1 MQEKEVKKK
10 KFSHKELKKSRI
22 KKKMIRISV
31 IYSCIFLGAIVL
43 TVLLI
48 NILPSYRIYSDENTI
63 SVEGKV
69 VEVSSEKI
77 DMRSS
82 GRGSRG
88 HIVINVYLMLD
99 SGEEYEI
106 TDYEYREYCEYSVD
120 EFKSLILNQEVKIR
134 TDKWLK
140 HRAVK
145 LETDERIYAPY
156 EATNALHSNWRFWQL
171 VIAALALLVVV
182 MLYIVELNVLHGEY
196 KFCSI

>member
-31 IYSCIFLGAIVL
+31 IYSCILLVAIAL

-48 NILPSYRIYSDENTI
+48 NILPSYRIYSDENTR

-69 VEVSSEKI
+69 VDVSSDKI

-82 GRGSRG
+82 GRGPRG
-88 HIVINVYLMLD
+88 HIIVNVYLMLD
-99 SGEEYEI
+99 SGEEYKI
-106 TDYEYREYCEYSVD
+106 TDYEYREYCEYTVD
-120 EFKSLILNQEVKIR
+120 EFKNLILNQEVKIR

-140 HRAVK
+140 NSVVK
-145 LETDERIYAPY
+145 LETAERTYVDY

-182 MLYIVELNVLHGEY
+182 MLYIVELNVLRGEY

>member
-69 VEVSSEKI
+69 VSVSSDTI
-77 DMRSS
+77 DMRGG
-82 GRGSRG
+82 GRFSG
-88 HIVINVYLMLD
+88 HIIVNVYLMLD
-99 SGEEYEI
+99 TGEEYEI
-106 TDYEYREYCEYSVD
+106 HDYEYREYCEYTVD
-120 EFKSLILNQEVKIR
+120 EFENLILNQEVKIR

-140 HRAVK
+140 HRVVK
-145 LETDERIYAPY
+145 LETAERIYAPY
-156 EATNALHSNWRFWQL
+156 EATNALHSNWRFWMPI
-171 VIAALALLVVV
+171 VVASMLLVVV
-182 MLYIVELNVLHGEY
+182 MLYIVEMNVLRGEY